1 MKTVL
6 TLIAGIVLGAAA
18 IVVTM
23 GAGAQ
28 RFMIEETKSPL
39 AFEDTVNAIST
50 TVTGKG
56 WKLPKVYRL
65 DKTMKKHGYDVAP
78 VAVLELCHADH
89 AYKILSKDASLK
101 VTPFMPCRIS
111 VYQRENGEVVI
122 ARMNS
127 GLMSKLFHRDIANVM
142 ADATG
147 EVEGIIT
154 AAIATPPTLA
164 AADAE
169 PHTAAN

>member
-1 MKTVL
+1 MKTIL
-6 TLIAGIVLGAAA
+6 TLIAGVVVGAAA
-18 IVVTM
+18 VVVAV
-23 GAGAQ
+23 GSGAQ
-28 RFMIEETKSPL
+28 QFMIQETRSPL
-39 AFEDTVNAIST
+39 GFEQTVDAISS

-65 DKTMKKHGYDVAP
+65 DKTMKKHGYDVSP

-111 VYQRENGEVVI
+111 VYQRETGEVVI

-127 GLMSKLFHRDIANVM
+127 GLMSQLFHQDVAEVM
-142 ADATG
+142 AAATG

-164 AADAE
+164 LAD
-169 PHTAAN
+169 